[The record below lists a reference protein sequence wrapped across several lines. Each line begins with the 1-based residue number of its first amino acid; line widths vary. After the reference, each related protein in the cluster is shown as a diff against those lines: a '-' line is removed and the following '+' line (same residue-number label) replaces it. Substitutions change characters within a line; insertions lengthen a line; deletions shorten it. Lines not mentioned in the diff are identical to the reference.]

1 MQIFL
6 PYPSLKDS
14 VSCLDPSCLG
24 NQCYR
29 ECLTMIRGGWPHHR
43 VSKMWKDYKHA
54 MAQYALFGF
63 EELTRRGRHYPHHIK
78 TFTEYLNMFP
88 DTGLPSFIG
97 DEKFHASHRAALLFK
112 KPAYYSQFNWAE
124 KPELNYIW
132 PNQSK

>member
-14 VSCLDPSCLG
+14 VSCLDPKRLG

-43 VSKMWKDYKHA
+43 VSKMWKNYKHA

-63 EELTRRGRHYPHHIK
+63 EELDRRGRYYPHHIL
-78 TFTEYLNMFP
+78 TFQNYLKEFIDN
-88 DTGLPSFIG
+88 GLPPFIG
-97 DEKFHASHRAALLFK
+97 DEAFHSSHRAALLSK
-112 KPAYYSQFNWAE
+112 NPEYYSRFNWKE
-124 KPELNYIW
+124 EPKLDYIW
-132 PNQSK
+132 PNQ